1 MSELVKAIDHEAYVR
16 AAWKLVSL
24 EEDYGWHF
32 HLGDGPEDQ
41 RVYLFVEEELNRASA
56 WLAAYGFTVQRQEEI
71 RQIDAE
77 IEWVTECSIISPKM
91 EQLYRDRAWEFSAE
105 YLKRIE
111 TSKRV
116 LVRLRSIRA
125 ELTRGMSAPRDVQEG
140 RDEG

>member
-1 MSELVKAIDHEAYVR
+1 MKQEELVKAIDYEAVVRGVWETYQWKAASGQFYVDLLYTGNAQHGAFTFPGDTET
-16 AAWKLVSL
+16 AAW
-24 EEDYGWHF
+24 
-32 HLGDGPEDQ
+32 Q
-41 RVYLFVEEELNRASA
+41 
-56 WLAAYGFTVQRQEEI
+56 AAYEWTLQRQEEI

-116 LVRLRSIRA
+116 LVRLQSIRA
-125 ELTRGMSAPRDVQEG
+125 ELTRGMSAQEVS
-140 RDEG
+140 E